1 MVISLN
7 IKYNL
12 CKFNIGIGINSYL
25 INHTNDSKIPTNE
38 PSIKPIQPHKRTS
51 NKSPLQLLGNRAAI
65 TKIKIKHCKK
75 LFKIGLK
82 PIVTIKNKI

>member
-1 MVISLN
+1 MKEAMNESL
-7 IKYNL
+7 L
-12 CKFNIGIGINSYL
+12 HL
-25 INHTNDSKIPTNE
+25 IEKVT
-38 PSIKPIQPHKRTS
+38 
-51 NKSPLQLLGNRAAI
+51 AI